1 MQIQPI
7 NSSYNLPKFGAKIHI
22 EKSSVNEVGH
32 AINNCGAREGLN
44 RTLDKLGKY
53 HEKAII
59 SLGVKY
65 LEDADTR
72 VLYAKN
78 NQTDVEMF
86 EEFPS
91 DAGDTLKADIVYRL
105 LSDLVDTKLPCHNM
119 FWESDVYGKEEMP
132 NISKGDTSKSPI
144 LHRIFY

>member
-22 EKSSVNEVGH
+22 EKSSVNEVGK
-32 AINNCGAREGLN
+32 AIQNCGNKEGLN

-59 SLGVKY
+59 SLGVTF
-65 LEDADTR
+65 LEEPNIR
-72 VLYAKN
+72 VVCAKN

-91 DAGDTLKADIVYRL
+91 DATGEEKANIVCGL
-105 LSDLVDTKLPCHNM
+105 LSDLADTKLPYHDM
-119 FWESDVYGKEEMP
+119 FWGSDVYGKEEMP